1 MVLSLITDLLF
12 EARAA
17 AQALIELTTGP
28 HIRLGVTGLSRAG
41 KTIFITALIEHL
53 KQQPAAYVIHVTSR
67 TAFVP
72 LAVTAA
78 YSTTRAALH
87 SFSLSQRYLL
97 RDTSVRVLELAP
109 LYVQTDLMGPEQ
121 VADPRAMP
129 LQEFIDETDA
139 HEVLTER
146 VAFLRNGAGPN
157 DAEATKQV
165 NDWFASGAH

>member
-1 MVLSLITDLLF
+1 
-12 EARAA
+12 
-17 AQALIELTTGP
+17 
-28 HIRLGVTGLSRAG
+28 
-41 KTIFITALIEHL
+41 
-53 KQQPAAYVIHVTSR
+53 
-67 TAFVP
+67 
-72 LAVTAA
+72 
-78 YSTTRAALH
+78 
-87 SFSLSQRYLL
+87 
-97 RDTSVRVLELAP
+97 
-109 LYVQTDLMGPEQ
+109 LMGPEQ